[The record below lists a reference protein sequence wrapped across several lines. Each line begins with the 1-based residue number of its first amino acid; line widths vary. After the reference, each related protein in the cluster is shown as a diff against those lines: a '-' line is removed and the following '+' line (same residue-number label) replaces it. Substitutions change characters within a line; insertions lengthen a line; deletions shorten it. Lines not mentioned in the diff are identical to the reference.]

1 MAMGAGLFLLM
12 VVSRILKSVLKF
24 MIFFLMFWVLAIVI
38 TTIITGDIAYSVEY
52 FSPFFARF
60 FILIAAGFLFA
71 FTTPPQ
77 KLAQA
82 LQKLKVP
89 PSIIFTLTITLRY
102 IPTLARE
109 AESIVNALKLRGI
122 KIKGMDLIKNPSYFY
137 RGLIIPLIIRTIK
150 MADEVAIAAESR
162 GFKSNNHRSSL
173 NDVKLGKNDYSFVF
187 VTSILLIFVFMID
200 KTSLITL

>member
-1 MAMGAGLFLLM
+1 MALGAGLFFLM
-12 VVSRILKSVLKF
+12 AVSRILKSVLKF

-77 KLAQA
+77 KLAQS
-82 LQKLKVP
+82 LQKLKFP

-109 AESIVNALKLRGI
+109 AESIFNALKLRGI
-122 KIKGMDLIKNPSYFY
+122 RIKGMDLIKKPSYFY

-173 NDVKLGKNDYSFVF
+173 NDVKLGKNDYAFGIG
-187 VTSILLIFVFMID
+187 TSIILIFILMID
-200 KTSLITL
+200 NTFLITL

>member
-1 MAMGAGLFLLM
+1 
-12 VVSRILKSVLKF
+12 
-24 MIFFLMFWVLAIVI
+24 MFWVLAIVI
-38 TTIITGDIAYSVEY
+38 TTLITGDITYSIEY

-77 KLAQA
+77 KLAQS
-82 LQKLKVP
+82 LQKLKFP

-122 KIKGMDLIKNPSYFY
+122 RIKGMDLIKKPSYFY

-173 NDVKLGKNDYSFVF
+173 NDVKLGKNDYFF
-187 VTSILLIFVFMID
+187 GIGTSIILIFILIID
-200 KTSLITL
+200 NTFLITL

>member
-1 MAMGAGLFLLM
+1 MALGAGLFLLM
-12 VVSRILKSVLKF
+12 AISRILKSVFKF
-24 MIFFLMFWVLAIVI
+24 MIFFLIFWVLAIVI

-60 FILIAAGFLFA
+60 FILITAGFLFA

-77 KLAQA
+77 KLAQS
-82 LQKLKVP
+82 LQKLKFP

-102 IPTLARE
+102 IPALARE
-109 AESIVNALKLRGI
+109 AESIVNALRLRGI
-122 KIKGMDLIKNPSYFY
+122 KISGTDLIKNPIYFY

-173 NDVKLGKNDYSFVF
+173 NNVKLGKNDYSFAV
-187 VTSILLIFVFMID
+187 VTSIILIFVVMID

>member
-1 MAMGAGLFLLM
+1 MAMGAGLFVLM

-77 KLAQA
+77 KLAQS

-122 KIKGMDLIKNPSYFY
+122 KIKGMDLIKKPVLFLSRSYNS
-137 RGLIIPLIIRTIK
+137 PHNK
-150 MADEVAIAAESR
+150 
-162 GFKSNNHRSSL
+162 NH
-173 NDVKLGKNDYSFVF
+173 
-187 VTSILLIFVFMID
+187 
-200 KTSLITL
+200 